1 MIEFTHHGIK
11 VKCRP
16 ENAAEYRRLMD
27 KPPKIKIKVDRRF
40 DCMRRHY
47 PKFYAGLTTTADYVR
62 EYASINDHQHLIA
75 LEYTH
80 ADRLAPMLDA
90 TAPEVLEE
98 LDADYVAPPPKA
110 RKITPKQAIVQAL
123 DALKA
128 GDVDMAQCILTEAL
142 K

>member
-1 MIEFTHHGIK
+1 MIEFTHHGIT
-11 VKCRP
+11 VKCKP
-16 ENAAEYRRLMD
+16 ENAMQYRTAMD
-27 KPPKIKIKVDRRF
+27 KPPKIKVKVDRRF

-47 PKFYAGLTTTADYVR
+47 PKFYAGMTTTADYVR
-62 EYASINDHQHLIA
+62 EYASINDHQKLIV

-90 TAPEVLEE
+90 AAPEVLEE
-98 LDADYVAPPPKA
+98 PDADYVPTVKA
-110 RKITPKQAIVQAL
+110 RKITPKQAIMQAL

-128 GDVDMAQCILTEAL
+128 GDIDTAQCILTEAL